1 MKIGELSKRTR
12 CSIQTIRFYEK
23 EGLLKSTLRTEG
35 NFRLYNDDSV
45 KELNFILRCRSLD
58 ISLAEIRQLK
68 NLTYKPND
76 NCQDVNS
83 IFDKHINQVDLKI
96 KELRE
101 LKKQLKNLRK
111 KCTDKSIVNECGII
125 QELNK

>member
-1 MKIGELSKRTR
+1 MKIGELSKRTN
-12 CSIQTIRFYEK
+12 CSIQTIRYYEK
-23 EGLLKSTLRTEG
+23 EGLLKSTLRSEG
-35 NFRLYNDDSV
+35 NFRLYNDEAV

-68 NLTYKPND
+68 DLKYKPNE

-83 IFDKHINQVDLKI
+83 IFDKHISQVDLKM
-96 KELRE
+96 KELKE

-111 KCTDKSIVNECGII
+111 KCSDKNIVDECGII
-125 QELNK
+125 QELTK